1 LSIKSVF
8 SHLVASEDEGADD
21 FTILQRKQFD
31 KACKIIQDVCS
42 YSFFR
47 HLNNTSGILRHPEL
61 QYEMVRLGI
70 GLYGSGT
77 TLKGLEPAIRFVSS
91 IAQIRELP
99 EGETV
104 GYNRKGILM
113 RRSKIATVRVGYADG
128 FPRNLSNGKGWM
140 IVRGQKAPVIGS
152 VCMDMTMLDVTDIH
166 DVSEGDTVEIFGAS
180 LTADLLAKQ
189 ADTIAYEILTGISQR
204 VKRVYFEE

>member
-1 LSIKSVF
+1 M
-8 SHLVASEDEGADD
+8 
-21 FTILQRKQFD
+21 
-31 KACKIIQDVCS
+31 IQDVCP
-42 YSFFR
+42 YAFLR
-47 HLNNTSGILRHPEL
+47 HLNNTSGILRHPKL

-77 TLKGLEPAIRFVSS
+77 NEEGLESAIRFVSS
-91 IAQIRELP
+91 IAQIKEIS

-104 GYNRKGILM
+104 GYNRKGILS

-140 IVRGQKAPVIGS
+140 IVRGQQAPVIGS
-152 VCMDMTMLDVTDIH
+152 VCMDMTMLDVTDIK
-166 DVSEGDTVEIFGAS
+166 DVSEGDTVEIFGPS
-180 LTADLLAKQ
+180 LSADTLARQ

-204 VKRVYFEE
+204 VKRVYYEE